1 MTQDEKRALWKE
13 EEAAAEMIGWDFSHL
28 NGRLIEK
35 ELPWSYKQKVFDF
48 LKPESNILDM
58 GTGGGEFLLSLRHP
72 FKQTSVTEA
81 WEPNLRLC
89 EKKLAPLGIT
99 VKQAVDG
106 EPLPYDD
113 AAFDIVLNRHES
125 YDINEVYRVLKPG
138 GYFITQQVGGSNG
151 LRLRKFFSEN
161 QGLDMPEFN
170 LENEVP
176 RFQNA
181 GFSINYKNQFYGD
194 DKYLDVGAFVWYM
207 KVLPWEFPD
216 FSVDKDFEKLLEL
229 EKLCEKVGYI
239 PHTQHR
245 FIIIARKKRK

>member
-1 MTQDEKRALWKE
+1 MTNEEKRALWKAE
-13 EEAAAEMIGWDFSHL
+13 EEKSCMTGWDFSYL
-28 NGRLIEK
+28 DGRLVEK
-35 ELPWSYKQKVFDF
+35 KLPWDYRAKVLDF
-48 LKPESNILDM
+48 LKPESKILDM

-72 FKQTSVTEA
+72 FSQTCVTEA

-99 VKQAVDG
+99 VKQSWDDR
-106 EPLPYDD
+106 PLPYDD
-113 AAFDIVLNRHES
+113 GQFDLVLNRHES
-125 YDINEVYRVLKPG
+125 YDIQEVRRVLKPG

-151 LRLRKFFSEN
+151 LRLRKFICGEEETPMA
-161 QGLDMPEFN
+161 DFN

-176 RFQNA
+176 KFQAA

-194 DKYLDVGAFVWYM
+194 DRYLDVGAFVWYM

-216 FSVDKDFEKLLEL
+216 FTVDGCFDKLLQL
-229 EKLCEKVGYI
+229 DALCEKQGYI

-245 FIIIARKKRK
+245 FILIARKRK